1 MDKMCFLNIL
11 FLYFGLRFKVKALI
25 YISLELIVTN
35 AFREVIVQT
44 QNHRIV
50 CCQIRIGF
58 HSLSRFVPESL
69 NGVKRPRGVLPHM
82 CLLLPDCFKIGVK

>member
-1 MDKMCFLNIL
+1 MGKNVFLV
-11 FLYFGLRFKVKALI
+11 FGLRFKVKTLI

-35 AFREVIVQT
+35 AYREVIVQT

-58 HSLSRFVPESL
+58 RSWSRFVPESL
-69 NGVKRPRGVLPHM
+69 NGVKRHRTS
-82 CLLLPDCFKIGVK
+82 